1 MLTFFCELA
10 LPIQIGI
17 ISVTC
22 LVAFKLYIISSSGTC
37 VSKNQL
43 PGKTVIITG
52 ANTGIGLET
61 AIDLAQRGARIILA
75 CRNVQKG
82 NVARDEIVKQS
93 GNENVAVRELDLASL
108 ASVRKFSAGIL
119 ETESRLDILINNAGC
134 ATPVVRKLTE
144 DGLEYTMQSNYFG
157 HFLLTNL
164 LLGLLKKTAPSRVIN
179 VSSLA
184 HALANNLDCSNLNF
198 ETGYDGKVYHTSKLC
213 QIISSHYLAPLII
226 DSGVT
231 VNNLHPGIVQTE
243 ILRNETFYHKFL
255 KYFLFPLFKNA
266 KSGAQTTIYLA
277 IADEVAGVTGEYFS
291 DCKLTKTKKSA
302 KDDGLAKKLWEVS
315 ESLVKLNPEDRQ
327 F

>member
-1 MLTFFCELA
+1 M
-10 LPIQIGI
+10 G
-17 ISVTC
+17 
-22 LVAFKLYIISSSGTC
+22 
-37 VSKNQL
+37 
-43 PGKTVIITG
+43 
-52 ANTGIGLET
+52 
-61 AIDLAQRGARIILA
+61 
-75 CRNVQKG
+75 
-82 NVARDEIVKQS
+82 
-93 GNENVAVRELDLASL
+93 
-108 ASVRKFSAGIL
+108 
-119 ETESRLDILINNAGC
+119 
-134 ATPVVRKLTE
+134 
-144 DGLEYTMQSNYFG
+144 
-157 HFLLTNL
+157 
-164 LLGLLKKTAPSRVIN
+164 
-179 VSSLA
+179 LA
-184 HALANNLDCSNLNF
+184 HAWAKNLDFSNLNF
-198 ETGYDGKVYHTSKLC
+198 ETGYGEGIIYNTSKLC

-231 VNNLHPGIVQTE
+231 VNSLHPGIVQTE